1 MWVLQITFPAS
12 IQKPLLV
19 VLFLLPHA
27 ESLRALFF
35 SLPSCAS
42 FISVPF
48 FAALHSPKHMVDC
61 QVSHGSSPPPRFLQ
75 NKVVDVDNLKVKL
88 QVRIRSFPPDASARR
103 LNHVIPCGL
112 CIDLNAFLDDVESII
127 NRKVI
132 LQITADLK
140 MLLHSPA
147 CHCLYCQSTHSI

>member
-1 MWVLQITFPAS
+1 
-12 IQKPLLV
+12 
-19 VLFLLPHA
+19 
-27 ESLRALFF
+27 
-35 SLPSCAS
+35 
-42 FISVPF
+42 
-48 FAALHSPKHMVDC
+48 MVDC